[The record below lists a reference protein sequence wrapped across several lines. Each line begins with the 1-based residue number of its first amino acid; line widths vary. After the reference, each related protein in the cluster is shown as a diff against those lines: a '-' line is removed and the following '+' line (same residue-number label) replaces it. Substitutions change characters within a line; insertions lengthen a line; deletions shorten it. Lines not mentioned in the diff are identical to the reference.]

1 MNSTPNLTALFLF
14 AILVAVILGL
24 IFSFLAI
31 YVARENR
38 SAERGRIAAKENPQY
53 KEPRSLPDTGFYYQK
68 TGRLGNSRHMKVR
81 LYSLEDYDGELG
93 GKRDAFKAAEFVAAL
108 KAYGYYG
115 DHWHEMACEQAV
127 SSLGLKAEDCEVD
140 ERRGVLL
147 LRKLPEGLP
156 AKARENLDQPEGLRP
171 FAGEGGAS
179 RNVTPNHKEYRG

>member
-14 AILVAVILGL
+14 AILAAVILGS

-38 SAERGRIAAKENPQY
+38 SAERGRIAAKESSQY
-53 KEPRSLPDTGFYYQK
+53 KEPQSLPETGFYYLR
-68 TGRLGNSRHMKVR
+68 TGRLRNSMDMKVR
-81 LYSLEDYDGELG
+81 LYSPEEHGRELG
-93 GKRDAFKAAEFVAAL
+93 YTSEASRSGEFVAAL

-140 ERRGVLL
+140 ERCGVLL

-156 AKARENLDQPEGLRP
+156 AKARENLDQPEDLRL
-171 FAGEGGAS
+171 FAGEDGAS
-179 RNVTPNHKEYRG
+179 RNATPDHKEYRG